1 MGDRA
6 REAVLSIQEEIK
18 RDLAKE
24 RELRERREEV
34 GIIQSW
40 RQVRKLI
47 WLLCEDSCEQKVHL
61 VI

>member
-40 RQVRKLI
+40 
-47 WLLCEDSCEQKVHL
+47 
-61 VI
+61 